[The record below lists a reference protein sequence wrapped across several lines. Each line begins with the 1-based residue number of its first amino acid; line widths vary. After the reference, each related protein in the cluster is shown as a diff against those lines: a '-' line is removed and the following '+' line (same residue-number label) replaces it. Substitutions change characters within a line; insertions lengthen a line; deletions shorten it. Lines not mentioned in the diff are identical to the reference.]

1 MYVGYIN
8 FSFDDFNMISY
19 FCLVNKKCLQ
29 NRFFIIH
36 NLKFTIFCI
45 TLLSWCKEM
54 AFVTVFAMIPPV
66 VKKNNK
72 KINKTSSF

>member
-1 MYVGYIN
+1 
-8 FSFDDFNMISY
+8 MISY

-45 TLLSWCKEM
+45 TLLSWCREM
-54 AFVTVFAMIPPV
+54 AFVTVFAIKPPV
-66 VKKNNK
+66 VKKK
-72 KINKTSSF
+72 KKKKLAKQVVSTLYVKVK